1 MRELIDLLHRGRHS
15 LVVAGDEVR
24 TFDGCGVSDLYRLLT
39 NEPNL
44 LRRASVADK
53 VVGKGAAALMVEG
66 GVREVYADVV
76 STPALALFR
85 VGGIPVR
92 YGQEVPHIV
101 NRAGNGICPVEQL
114 CRDCT
119 TATECIPL
127 IAAFMQRLS
136 ASSASSDRPSAT
148 KENR

>member
-1 MRELIDLLHRGRHS
+1 MRELIDLLHRGCHS
-15 LVVAGDEVR
+15 LVVAGEEVR
-24 TFDGCGVSDLYRLLT
+24 TFDGRGVSDLYHLLI
-39 NEPNL
+39 NEPGFL
-44 LRRASVADK
+44 CRASVADK

-66 GVREVYADVV
+66 GVREVYADVI
-76 STPALALFR
+76 STSALVLFR

-136 ASSASSDRPSAT
+136 ASPTSPDRPNA
-148 KENR
+148 EEEH